1 MFRSDI
7 RRAASALAHDVG
19 KYVARTARNVPD
31 GAWTPELVGM
41 LLRDLYDLR
50 GERALQ
56 AFLRLA
62 PAATSPLAAFPEWTT
77 AHDLLGELDAME
89 PALRALEAPA
99 LREAARLALLVESAL
114 GELALR
120 ARIGAPGRRRKG
132 KLP

>member
-31 GAWTPELVGM
+31 GAWTPELASM

-50 GERALQ
+50 GEHALH

-62 PAATSPLAAFPEWTT
+62 PSATSPLAAFPEWTT
-77 AHDLLGELDAME
+77 AHDLLRELDAME
-89 PALRALEAPA
+89 PALRALETPA
-99 LREAARLALLVESAL
+99 LQDAARLALLVESAL

>member
-1 MFRSDI
+1 MFRSEI
-7 RRAASALAHDVG
+7 RRMASALAHDVG

-31 GAWTPELVGM
+31 DAWTPERVNM

-62 PAATSPLAAFPEWTT
+62 PAATSPLAAFPEWTL
-77 AHDLLGELDAME
+77 AHDLLCELDAME
-89 PALRALEAPA
+89 PELRAGHAPA
-99 LREAARLALLVESAL
+99 LRSAAGRALRVEGAL
-114 GELALR
+114 QELALR
-120 ARIGAPGRRRKG
+120 ARITAPARKPRG